1 MDWYGRQWATTKV
14 WYILDMGHVSIQH
27 SVQLGVRGRLV
38 LPASVRKALG
48 LQEGDRL
55 VLRLRE
61 DGVIELVGAREVVQG
76 SKGLLG
82 RLYPALKGKALAQE
96 LMEDRRREALQE

>member
-1 MDWYGRQWATTKV
+1 MGHKKA
-14 WYILDMGHVSIQH
+14 WYILDMEHVSIQR
-27 SVQLGVRGRLV
+27 SIQLGVRGRLV
-38 LPASVRKALG
+38 LPAAFRKALG

-61 DGVIELVGAREVVQG
+61 DGVIEMVGAREVVQG

-82 RLYPALKGKALAQE
+82 RLYPDLKGKALVEE
-96 LMEDRRREALQE
+96 LIQDRRREALQE

>member
-1 MDWYGRQWATTKV
+1 
-14 WYILDMGHVSIQH
+14 MGHISIQH

-38 LPASVRKALG
+38 LPAAVRKTLG
-48 LQEGDRL
+48 LREGDRL
-55 VLRLRE
+55 VIRLRE

-96 LMEDRRREALQE
+96 LIEDRRKEALQE

>member
-1 MDWYGRQWATTKV
+1 M
-14 WYILDMGHVSIQH
+14 
-27 SVQLGVRGRLV
+27 V
-38 LPASVRKALG
+38 LPAAVCKALG

-61 DGVIELVGAREVVQG
+61 DGVIEFVGAREVVQG

-96 LMEDRRREALQE
+96 LIQHRRSEALQE